1 MALFHVTIFSIL
13 CLNCSPFFRGEER
26 SIASN
31 VSLAI
36 EQFSSL
42 NRASSSSGKK
52 PSISFFN
59 QDLRSLFG
67 DVESEAQK
75 NNEEQNRMMRSAI
88 EGKDRYLLQAVSNK
102 DSEESK
108 AETTTTTTTSLPSFT
123 GKHLALLKVGG

>member
-42 NRASSSSGKK
+42 NRASSSGKK

-108 AETTTTTTTSLPSFT
+108 AETTTTTTSLPSFT

>member
-1 MALFHVTIFSIL
+1 M
-13 CLNCSPFFRGEER
+13 
-26 SIASN
+26 
-31 VSLAI
+31 SLAI

-42 NRASSSSGKK
+42 NRASSSSSGKK

-108 AETTTTTTTSLPSFT
+108 AETTTTTTSLPSFT